1 MRRLNMVVELV
12 IIVALLHR
20 LANITGHRA
29 NRLDVGTVDWYVLI
43 ILARPA
49 LEITSLI
56 ELVFHSTAGIF
67 AVDAV
72 RNISHFNFPLLIL

>member
-1 MRRLNMVVELV
+1 MRRLNMVIKFV

-29 NRLDVGTVDWYVLI
+29 NRLYVGTEDWNILI

-56 ELVFHSTAGIF
+56 ELVFHSTARIV

-72 RNISHFNFPLLIL
+72 RNISHFNFPFLIL